1 MVNPI
6 TEYEDQF
13 SSILEDKALSGMVQG
28 RDKILLFR
36 VLGDA
41 EAAKKL
47 AFQTSHT
54 FTFSRERDTI
64 VTKDGNVLSDNGLTT
79 EVPIEAIQKRG
90 DRLFG
95 MLTIAAIKGLKLEV
109 WEVSV
114 DEGLKND
121 EGEYPAIYTQ
131 GYLDSWELP
140 AGVEDESTVSSTLL
154 VEGEPQFGYTPLSAD
169 QETAVQY
176 AFRKTTEVPGEA

>member
-13 SSILEDKALSGMVQG
+13 ASILEDTALEGMVQG

-114 DEGLKND
+114 DEGLKNE

-176 AFRKTTEVPGEA
+176 AFRKTTEVPDQA